1 MEEDKVV
8 VDQTKKVKCKCNYSS
23 NATGGCIYGLAFLGA
38 LVYYI
43 QHARSFLEGFWGFL
57 QALVWPAIVVYK
69 LLELLLK

>member
-1 MEEDKVV
+1 MEEDT
-8 VDQTKKVKCKCNYSS
+8 QIKCKCKHSS

-43 QHARSFLEGFWGFL
+43 QHAHSFLEGVWGFL